1 MASSGCEH
9 HFLLMEELRPKED
22 LCVHMPESLSDK
34 VKYSSTGFLKQKNVR
49 MFSAGR
55 VVEII
60 CNHSLNK
67 ILMSATFMAK
77 GYLNRPYIIVFGGTK
92 VWSFSRLQ
100 IHWETII

>member
-49 MFSAGR
+49 MFSAGK

-67 ILMSATFMAK
+67 ILMSATFMGSSCNIRTIQRIVSPK
-77 GYLNRPYIIVFGGTK
+77 MVNRAGIVNECDNK
-92 VWSFSRLQ
+92 R
-100 IHWETII
+100 